1 MAHHHIHPALRLCLV
16 TVALIVAMLTPLTS
30 SAQKHYQS
38 NFSIGAKAGAT
49 ISRMEFSPSVKQSMV
64 TGFIGGLMCRYMEEK
79 HFGVIA
85 ELNIEQ
91 RGWKENFE
99 GQSFTYERRL
109 TYLQI
114 PLMTHIYFGSRK
126 FKGFVNLGPEIGFMI
141 ADGIKSNFDYRHP
154 ASVPGFPM
162 ANRMTEQMSMEVSNK
177 FDYGI
182 SAGLGIEYKPVR
194 RHSVTLE
201 GRFYYGLGNIY
212 PDNKRDTFAA
222 SRSMSIMA
230 TLAYWFRLK

>member
-1 MAHHHIHPALRLCLV
+1 MRPGLAVVAVII
-16 TVALIVAMLTPLTS
+16 ALIFPLAA

-64 TGFIGGLMCRYMEEK
+64 TGFMGGFMCRYTEEK

-99 GQSFTYERRL
+99 EHDFTYERRL
-109 TYLQI
+109 TYIQI

-126 FKGFVNLGPEIGFMI
+126 FKGFVNLGPEVGFMI
-141 ADGIKSNFDYRHP
+141 ADGIKSSFDYRNP
-154 ASVPGFPM
+154 ASVPGFPI

-182 SAGLGIEYKPVR
+182 SAGLGIEFKPVR

-201 GRFYYGLGNIY
+201 GRFYYGLDNIY

-230 TLAYWFRLK
+230 TLGYWFRLK